1 MNQSLL
7 IGHFVYSIDFQYNQ
21 RPFMDILVFNAGSSS
36 LKFGV
41 FDTNSKDSRV
51 FKGEFNRFEK
61 GHCTLHYRCG
71 GEQGIPKSRQEKI
84 DSIALA
90 IQSIPRILNE
100 FGYEAFEAVGHR
112 VAHGGPN
119 CNHAARIDDDLLTYI
134 KKCTPLA
141 PLHNPIF
148 IEAIELS
155 QRLWPDLPQI
165 AVFDTAFH
173 HTIPDYAYTYAV
185 PLAWRELGL
194 RRYGFHG
201 SSHQYIA
208 LRTAQELDKPLNQLK
223 IISCHLGSGA
233 SICAIDRGRSI
244 DTSMGMT
251 PLEGLVMGTRSG
263 DVDPGMFAF
272 LTRELGLD
280 AIEIERQLYSDSGLK
295 GLTGSADLRDVE
307 RLSSEGDTAAQLALN
322 VYAYRVRKYI
332 GAYAAAMGG
341 VDVLVFTGGAGEN
354 SAAMRHRICTQFE
367 YLGMELDMDKNQAL
381 KLIGFEAPQIQN
393 DRSRV
398 QILVT
403 QTCEQWMI
411 SQEVKALLQKL
422 PISEHPGLEDSL
434 RPADPP
440 FHQQRIPVAV
450 SARHIHPSQ
459 SLVEQLF
466 GKGYQL
472 TKARGLTQPEGWA
485 ANETVELI
493 GPSGSF
499 KKVRIL
505 GPIRARTQIEVS
517 ATDTYT
523 LGLSAPI
530 RDSGKLDGTPTV
542 TVRGPAG
549 EAKTDGLIL
558 AARHIHMSPADAK
571 GMQLQDGDYVGVQLG
586 NEKRS
591 LMFKNTL
598 IRVKEGFVTE
608 MHIDTDEANAAGIQT
623 QSTGELINNEER
635 EMVKLHA
642 KQPSPIAH

>member
-1 MNQSLL
+1 M
-7 IGHFVYSIDFQYNQ
+7 H
-21 RPFMDILVFNAGSSS
+21 ILVFNAGSSS

-41 FDTNSKDSRV
+41 FDTNSKDSRT
-51 FKGEFNRFEK
+51 FKGELNRFEK

-71 GEQGIPKSRQEKI
+71 GEQGTSKSRPEQI

-90 IQSIPRILNE
+90 IQSIPRILSE
-100 FGYEAFEAVGHR
+100 FGYDAFEAIGHR
-112 VAHGGPN
+112 VVHGGSN
-119 CNHAARIDDDLLTYI
+119 CNHAALINDDLLTYI
-134 KKCTPLA
+134 KKSISLA
-141 PLHNPIF
+141 PLHNPTNV
-148 IEAIELS
+148 EAIQLC
-155 QRLWPDLPQI
+155 QALWPSIPQV

-173 HTIPDYAYTYAV
+173 HTIPDYAYTYAI

-201 SSHQYIA
+201 SSHKYIA
-208 LRTAQELDKPLNQLK
+208 LRTAQALDKPSNKLK

-233 SICAIDRGRSI
+233 SICAIDRGHSI

-272 LTRELGLD
+272 LARELSLD
-280 AIEIERQLYSDSGLK
+280 AIEIERQLYSNSGLK
-295 GLTGSADLRDVE
+295 GLTGFTDLRDVE
-307 RLSSEGDTAAQLALN
+307 HLSSEGDAAAQLALN

-341 VDVLVFTGGAGEN
+341 VDVLVFTGGIGEN

-367 YLGMELDMDKNQAL
+367 YLGMVLDNDKNQAL
-381 KLIGFEAPQIQN
+381 KLIGFEMPQIQGAH
-393 DRSRV
+393 SHV

-411 SQEVKALLQKL
+411 SQEVKALLQKEV
-422 PISEHPGLEDSL
+422 ISDKPGLDESL
-434 RPADPP
+434 APADSKLQ
-440 FHQQRIPVAV
+440 QQRIPIAV

-472 TKARGLTQPEGWA
+472 TKARNLTQPEGWA

-505 GPIRARTQIEVS
+505 GPTRIRTQIEVS

-523 LGLSAPI
+523 LGLEVPI
-530 RDSGKLDGTPTV
+530 RDSGNLDGTPIV

-549 EAKTDGLIL
+549 EAKTDGLII

-571 GMQLQDGDYVGVQLG
+571 AMQLRDGDYVEMQLG

-591 LMFKNTL
+591 VTFKNTL
-598 IRVKEGFVTE
+598 IRVKEGYVTE
-608 MHIDTDEANAAGIQT
+608 MHIDTDEANAAGIQF
-623 QSTGELINNEER
+623 QSTGELINNDHR
-635 EMVKLHA
+635 ENVQLVTKH
-642 KQPSPIAH
+642 

>member
-1 MNQSLL
+1 M
-7 IGHFVYSIDFQYNQ
+7 H
-21 RPFMDILVFNAGSSS
+21 ILVFNAGSSS

-71 GEQGIPKSRQEKI
+71 GEQGTPKSRVEQI

-90 IQSIPRILNE
+90 IQSISRILDE
-100 FGYEAFEAVGHR
+100 FGYNAFEAVGHR

-119 CNHAARIDDDLLTYI
+119 CNHAALIDDDLLTYI

-155 QRLWPDLPQI
+155 QGLWPDLPQI

-173 HTIPDYAYTYAV
+173 HTIPDYAYTYAI
-185 PLAWRELGL
+185 PLAWRDLGL

-208 LRTAQELDKPLNQLK
+208 LRTAQELNKSLEQLK

-233 SICAIDRGRSI
+233 SICAIDKGCSI

-272 LTRELGLD
+272 LERELGLD
-280 AIEIERQLYSDSGLK
+280 SIEIERQLYSNSGLK

-307 RLSSEGDTAAQLALN
+307 SLSSEGDVAAQLALN
-322 VYAYRVRKYI
+322 VYAYRARKYI

-341 VDVLVFTGGAGEN
+341 VDVLVFTGGVGEN
-354 SAAMRHRICTQFE
+354 SVAMRHRICTQFE
-367 YLGMELDMDKNQAL
+367 YLGMELDAKKNLDL
-381 KLIGFEAPQIQN
+381 KLVGFEAPQIQSS
-393 DRSRV
+393 RSRV
-398 QILVT
+398 HVLVT

-411 SQEVKALLQKL
+411 SEEVKALLQKV
-422 PISEHPGLEDSL
+422 PISERPGLEDSL
-434 RPADPP
+434 KPADSIL
-440 FHQQRIPVAV
+440 QQQPIPIAV
-450 SARHIHPSQ
+450 SARHMHPSQ

-466 GKGYQL
+466 GEGYQL

-505 GPIRARTQIEVS
+505 GPTRSRTQIEVS
-517 ATDTYT
+517 STDTYT
-523 LGLSAPI
+523 LGLEAPI
-530 RDSGKLDGTPTV
+530 RDSGNLDGTPTV

-549 EAKTDGLIL
+549 EAKTDGLII

-571 GMQLQDGDYVGVQLG
+571 AMGLLDGDYVEMQLG
-586 NEKRS
+586 DEKRS
-591 LMFKNTL
+591 LTFKNTL
-598 IRVKEGFVTE
+598 IRVKESYVTE
-608 MHIDTDEANAAGIQT
+608 MHIDTDEANAAGIRF
-623 QSTGELINNEER
+623 QSTGELINNENR
-635 EMVKLHA
+635 EMVKLGF
-642 KQPSPIAH
+642 KQDPSPG

>member
-1 MNQSLL
+1 M
-7 IGHFVYSIDFQYNQ
+7 H
-21 RPFMDILVFNAGSSS
+21 ILVFNAGSSS

-41 FDTNSKDSRV
+41 FDTNSKDSRI
-51 FKGEFNRFEK
+51 FKGEFNHFEK
-61 GHCTLHYRCG
+61 SHCTLHYRCG
-71 GEQGIPKSRQEKI
+71 GEQGTSKSRSEQI

-90 IQSIPRILNE
+90 IQSIPRILSE
-100 FGYEAFEAVGHR
+100 FGYDAFEAIGHR
-112 VAHGGPN
+112 VVHGGSN
-119 CNHAARIDDDLLTYI
+119 CNHAALINDDLLTYI
-134 KKCTPLA
+134 KKSIPLA
-141 PLHNPIF
+141 PLHNPANV
-148 IEAIELS
+148 EAIQLC
-155 QRLWPDLPQI
+155 QALWPSIPQV

-173 HTIPDYAYTYAV
+173 HTIPDYAYTYAI

-201 SSHQYIA
+201 SSHKYIA
-208 LRTAQELDKPLNQLK
+208 LRTAQALDKPSNKLK

-233 SICAIDRGRSI
+233 SICAIDRGHSI

-272 LTRELGLD
+272 LARELSLD
-280 AIEIERQLYSDSGLK
+280 AIEIERQLYSNSGLK
-295 GLTGSADLRDVE
+295 GLTGFTDLRDVE
-307 RLSSEGDTAAQLALN
+307 HLSSEGDAAAQLALN

-341 VDVLVFTGGAGEN
+341 VDVLVFTGGIGEN

-367 YLGMELDMDKNQAL
+367 YLGMVLDNDKNQAL
-381 KLIGFEAPQIQN
+381 KLIGFEMPQIQGAH
-393 DRSRV
+393 SHV

-411 SQEVKALLQKL
+411 SQEVKALLQKEV
-422 PISEHPGLEDSL
+422 ISDKPGLDESL
-434 RPADPP
+434 APADSKLQ
-440 FHQQRIPVAV
+440 QQRIPIAV

-472 TKARGLTQPEGWA
+472 TKARNLTQPEGWA

-505 GPIRARTQIEVS
+505 GPTRIRTQIEVS

-523 LGLSAPI
+523 LGLEAPI
-530 RDSGKLDGTPTV
+530 RDSGNLDGTPIV

-549 EAKTDGLIL
+549 EAKTDGLII

-571 GMQLQDGDYVGVQLG
+571 AMQLRDGDYVEMQLG

-591 LMFKNTL
+591 VTFKNTL
-598 IRVKEGFVTE
+598 IRAKEGYVTE
-608 MHIDTDEANAAGIQT
+608 MHIDTDEANAAGIQF
-623 QSTGELINNEER
+623 QSTGELINNDHR
-635 EMVKLHA
+635 ENVQLVTKH
-642 KQPSPIAH
+642 

>member
-1 MNQSLL
+1 M
-7 IGHFVYSIDFQYNQ
+7 H
-21 RPFMDILVFNAGSSS
+21 ILVFNAGSSS

-41 FDTNSKDSRV
+41 FDTNSKDSRI
-51 FKGEFNRFEK
+51 FKGELSRFEK
-61 GHCTLHYRCG
+61 GQCTLHYRCG
-71 GEQGIPKSRQEKI
+71 GEQGASKSRPEQI
-84 DSIALA
+84 DSIELA
-90 IQSIPRILNE
+90 IQSIPRILSE
-100 FGYEAFEAVGHR
+100 FGYGAFEAIGHR

-119 CNHAARIDDDLLTYI
+119 CNHAAVIDDDLLSYI
-134 KKCTPLA
+134 KKATPLA

-148 IEAIELS
+148 LEAIELS
-155 QRLWPDLPQI
+155 QNLWPNLPQI

-173 HTIPDYAYTYAV
+173 HTIPDYACTYAI

-272 LTRELGLD
+272 LARELGLD

-307 RLSSEGDTAAQLALN
+307 LLCSEGNSAAQLAIN

-341 VDVLVFTGGAGEN
+341 VDVLVFTGGVGEN
-354 SAAMRHRICTQFE
+354 SAAMRHRICIQFE
-367 YLGMELDMDKNQAL
+367 YLGMALDTDRNHAL
-381 KLIGFEAPQIQN
+381 KLMGFEAPQIQN
-393 DRSRV
+393 ADSRV
-398 QILVT
+398 HILVT

-411 SQEVKALLQKL
+411 SQEVKALLQKQT
-422 PISEHPGLEDSL
+422 ISDKPGSHEMLA
-434 RPADPP
+434 PADSRLKK
-440 FHQQRIPVAV
+440 QRIPIAV

-459 SLVEQLF
+459 SLVELLF

-472 TKARGLTQPEGWA
+472 TKSRNLNQPEGWA

-517 ATDTYT
+517 TTDTYT
-523 LGLSAPI
+523 LGLHAPI
-530 RDSGKLDGTPTV
+530 RDSGALDGTPTV
-542 TVRGPAG
+542 TVRGPTG
-549 EAKTDGLIL
+549 EAKTDGLII

-571 GMQLQDGDYVGVQLG
+571 DMSLIDGDYVDMQLG
-586 NEKRS
+586 DEKRS
-591 LMFKNTL
+591 VTFKNTL
-598 IRVKEGFVTE
+598 IRAKKGYVTE
-608 MHIDTDEANAAGIQT
+608 MHIDTDEANAAGIRF
-623 QSTGELINNEER
+623 QSAGELINNENR
-635 EMVKLHA
+635 ELVKLRSI
-642 KQPSPIAH
+642 QLSPPKH

>member
-1 MNQSLL
+1 M
-7 IGHFVYSIDFQYNQ
+7 H
-21 RPFMDILVFNAGSSS
+21 ILVFNAGSSS

-41 FDTNSKDSRV
+41 FDTNSKDSRI
-51 FKGEFNRFEK
+51 FKGELSRFEK
-61 GHCTLHYRCG
+61 GQCTLHYRCG
-71 GEQGIPKSRQEKI
+71 GEQGASKSRPEQI
-84 DSIALA
+84 DSIELA
-90 IQSIPRILNE
+90 IQSIPRILSE
-100 FGYEAFEAVGHR
+100 FGYGAFEAIGHR

-119 CNHAARIDDDLLTYI
+119 CNHAAVIDDDLLSYI
-134 KKCTPLA
+134 KKATPLA

-148 IEAIELS
+148 LEAIELS
-155 QRLWPDLPQI
+155 QSLWPNLPQI

-173 HTIPDYAYTYAV
+173 HTIPDYACTYAI

-272 LTRELGLD
+272 LARELGLD

-307 RLSSEGDTAAQLALN
+307 LLCSEGNSAAQLAIN

-341 VDVLVFTGGAGEN
+341 VDVLVFTGGVGEN
-354 SAAMRHRICTQFE
+354 SAAMRHRICIQFE
-367 YLGMELDMDKNQAL
+367 YLGMALDTDRNHAL
-381 KLIGFEAPQIQN
+381 KLMGFEAPQIQN
-393 DRSRV
+393 VDSRV
-398 QILVT
+398 HILVT

-411 SQEVKALLQKL
+411 SQEVKALLQKQT
-422 PISEHPGLEDSL
+422 ISDKPGSHEMLA
-434 RPADPP
+434 PADSRLKK
-440 FHQQRIPVAV
+440 QRIPIAV

-459 SLVEQLF
+459 SLVELLF

-472 TKARGLTQPEGWA
+472 TKARNLNQPEGWA

-517 ATDTYT
+517 TTDTYT
-523 LGLSAPI
+523 LGLHAPI
-530 RDSGKLDGTPTV
+530 RDSGALDGTPTV
-542 TVRGPAG
+542 TVRGPTG
-549 EAKTDGLIL
+549 EAKTDGLII

-571 GMQLQDGDYVGVQLG
+571 DMSLIDGDYVDMQLG
-586 NEKRS
+586 DEKRS
-591 LMFKNTL
+591 VTFKNTL
-598 IRVKEGFVTE
+598 IRAKKGYVTE
-608 MHIDTDEANAAGIQT
+608 MHIDTDEANAAGIRF
-623 QSTGELINNEER
+623 QSAGELINNENR
-635 EMVKLHA
+635 ELVKLRSI
-642 KQPSPIAH
+642 QLSPPKH

>member
-1 MNQSLL
+1 M
-7 IGHFVYSIDFQYNQ
+7 H
-21 RPFMDILVFNAGSSS
+21 ILVFNAGSSS

-41 FDTNSKDSRV
+41 FDTNSKDSRI
-51 FKGEFNRFEK
+51 FKGELSRFEK
-61 GHCTLHYRCG
+61 GQCTLHYRCG
-71 GEQGIPKSRQEKI
+71 GEQGASKSRPEQI
-84 DSIALA
+84 DSIELA
-90 IQSIPRILNE
+90 IQSIPRILSE
-100 FGYEAFEAVGHR
+100 FGYGAFEAIGHR

-119 CNHAARIDDDLLTYI
+119 CNHAAVIDDDLLSYI
-134 KKCTPLA
+134 KKATPLA

-148 IEAIELS
+148 LEAIELS
-155 QRLWPDLPQI
+155 QSLWPNLPQI

-173 HTIPDYAYTYAV
+173 HTIPDYAYTYAI

-272 LTRELGLD
+272 LARELGLD

-307 RLSSEGDTAAQLALN
+307 LLCSEGNSAAQLAIN

-341 VDVLVFTGGAGEN
+341 VDVLVFTGGVGEN
-354 SAAMRHRICTQFE
+354 SAAMRHRICIQFE
-367 YLGMELDMDKNQAL
+367 YLGMALDTDRNHAL
-381 KLIGFEAPQIQN
+381 KLMGFEAPQIQN
-393 DRSRV
+393 ADSRV
-398 QILVT
+398 HILVT

-411 SQEVKALLQKL
+411 SQEVKALLQKQT
-422 PISEHPGLEDSL
+422 ISDKPGSHEMLA
-434 RPADPP
+434 PADSRLKK
-440 FHQQRIPVAV
+440 QRIPIAV

-459 SLVEQLF
+459 SLVELLF

-472 TKARGLTQPEGWA
+472 TKARNLNQPESWA

-505 GPIRARTQIEVS
+505 GPTRARTQIEVS
-517 ATDTYT
+517 TTDTYT
-523 LGLSAPI
+523 LGLHAPI
-530 RDSGKLDGTPTV
+530 RDSGALDGTPTV
-542 TVRGPAG
+542 TVRGPTG
-549 EAKTDGLIL
+549 EAKTDGLII

-571 GMQLQDGDYVGVQLG
+571 AMSLIDGDYVDMQLG
-586 NEKRS
+586 DEKRS
-591 LMFKNTL
+591 VTFKNTL
-598 IRVKEGFVTE
+598 IRAKKGYVTE
-608 MHIDTDEANAAGIQT
+608 MHIDTDEANAAGIRF
-623 QSTGELINNEER
+623 QSAGELINNENR
-635 EMVKLHA
+635 ALVKLHS
-642 KQPSPIAH
+642 KQPLPPKQ